1 MKSMILVLSLL
12 GFVRSNLY
20 SQEIKD
26 LTRNER
32 SFVKNVI
39 KIQNEKPVEVTK
51 RVDNHIVI
59 EFNYTMVV
67 LKPNGFIDKI
77 WIRTDGDWLS
87 LETAEK
93 IY

>member
-1 MKSMILVLSLL
+1 MILVLSLL

-26 LTRNER
+26 LTRNEK

-39 KIQNEKPVEVTK
+39 KVQGEKPVEITK
-51 RVDNHIVI
+51 RIDNHIVV

-67 LKPNGFIDKI
+67 LKPNGFIDET
-77 WIRTDGDWLS
+77 WIRIDGDWLS